1 MMRLSRIL
9 CAVDSSEPA
18 QAAFRQSLALS
29 RARNAELAVVVAV
42 PPNEPFNRRARERT
56 AKIAALR
63 RASAAAG
70 VPMRVS
76 VQHGDPAGVI
86 LLHANSRRCDLI
98 VLGTHRRSGLERLRA
113 GSVAEQVTR
122 RATCPVL
129 VVPAEPTAS
138 RGEQP
143 GAFRNIVCPVDFS
156 PASDTALAQAL
167 GVAEGGTGRLT
178 LVHVLPNPDPMSRY
192 AYHFSVPEYGQ
203 LMKRE
208 AWQRLQDSVP
218 PQLRTTTDVFARVV
232 SGTPAD
238 EIVTLA
244 SDIDADL
251 IVMGVTSRGAF
262 GRRIFGSTAVRVMRS
277 AACPVLAVPERMPKQ
292 AALDTASAS
301 TSVATR
307 AA

>member
-18 QAAFRQSLALS
+18 QAAFSQSLALS

-63 RASAAAG
+63 RASDAAG
-70 VPMRVS
+70 VRMRVS

-86 LLHANSRRCDLI
+86 LLHANSRHCDLI

-129 VVPAEPTAS
+129 VVPAELMAS
-138 RGEQP
+138 GGEQP
-143 GAFRNIVCPVDFS
+143 GAFRNVVCPVDFS
-156 PASDTALAQAL
+156 SASDTALAQAL
-167 GVAEGGTGRLT
+167 GVAEEGKARLT
-178 LVHVLPNPDPMSRY
+178 LVHVVPDPVPASRY
-192 AYHFSVPEYGQ
+192 SYHFSIPEYGE
-203 LMKRE
+203 LLKRD
-208 AWQRLQDSVP
+208 AWQRLQDSAP
-218 PQLRTTTDVFARVV
+218 PQLRATTDVFARVV

-238 EIVTLA
+238 EIVALA
-244 SDIDADL
+244 SEINADL

-262 GRRIFGSTAVRVMRS
+262 GRRLFGSTAVRVMRS

-292 AALDTASAS
+292 TPLDMASAA
-301 TSVATR
+301 TSVATK